1 MGILDTSLTI
11 EQLAACV
18 AQALSSGSP
27 DELNGRIR
35 AIPDVRTLRYYTT
48 LGLLDRPA
56 HMRGRTALYRRRHVL
71 QLVAI
76 KRLQAK
82 GLSLADIQARLLGAS
97 DAELAKLARV
107 PSGFS
112 CQTTTSTSG
121 SNAQKPSRSPDPS
134 SPTFWKARP
143 APSATPPE
151 EVAAT
156 LVAMPAFDRPPA
168 GEQSPPV
175 VDDGAAPVPLLVGVP
190 LAPEVSLLLPAHRE
204 LDEVDR
210 DAIRAA
216 AQPLLKLLL
225 QRRIL
230 PQKN

>member
-1 MGILDTSLTI
+1 MGKLDSSLTI

-18 AQALSSGSP
+18 AQALSGGSP
-27 DELNGRIR
+27 QEVNGRVR

-56 HMRGRTALYRRRHVL
+56 AMRARTALYQRRHVL

-82 GLSLADIQARLLGAS
+82 GLSLAEIQARLLGAS
-97 DAELAKLARV
+97 DAELARLAHL

-112 CQTTTSTSG
+112 LQAAATSTSG
-121 SNAQKPSRSPDPS
+121 TNAQDVQLLDQS
-134 SPTFWKARP
+134 SPTFWKTRP
-143 APSATPPE
+143 AASATPPPE
-151 EVAAT
+151 GAGATAAVPADDQQSTSDQSPAVAA
-156 LVAMPAFDRPPA
+156 
-168 GEQSPPV
+168 GI
-175 VDDGAAPVPLLVGVP
+175 AAHVPLLVGIP
-190 LAPEVSLLLPAHRE
+190 LTLNVSLLLPVHRE

-230 PQKN
+230 PRKD